1 MIARD
6 NIPEMPAPDQTA
18 MPAAERI
25 AHLVEEMGRRM
36 MAHLEAEVADLDLTV
51 QQAALIGHL
60 DAPLPMKEVAGRL
73 HCDASNVTGLVDRLE
88 SRGLVERRV
97 RPNDRRVKELVLTVE
112 GRRIRRRVIGI
123 GDQLSGFGL
132 SDSEQEALIKLL
144 GKAVETL
151 PSA

>member
-1 MIARD
+1 MIRRD
-6 NIPEMPAPDQTA
+6 NIPAVPPPDPSP
-18 MPAAERI
+18 MLAAERI

-36 MAHLEAEVADLDLTV
+36 MAHLEAQVAELDLTP

-97 RPNDRRVKELVLTVE
+97 RPADRRVKELVLTDD
-112 GRRIRRRVIGI
+112 GRRVRRRVIGI
-123 GDQLSGFGL
+123 ADQLSGFGL
-132 SDSEQEALIKLL
+132 SDDEQEALIRLL

-151 PSA
+151 PPA